1 MVNEPFDSEE
11 HLRKFSRGIAHD
23 LNNLLSCVFGS
34 LDILKRKIPANSE
47 LFHLIHNIE
56 HCSRRAADLTK
67 GLLNLGKGIPAARG
81 PVSLIQ
87 VLKEVKDIVSIAIP
101 KEIEFTVTYP
111 EDLRRVHGNATEL
124 FEIFQN
130 LCINAKE
137 AMSGS
142 GKISVCA
149 SNLII
154 EGHEGDA
161 EPGEYVTVSVSDN
174 GSGIPASELEKIFQ
188 PYYSTKSKE
197 NTSGLGLF
205 MVHSL
210 VKNHNAKIGVE
221 SKPGEGTTF
230 TIHFPALRDYGT
242 EIIENKAGKKTIL
255 LVDDEMML
263 RDVLGDLFESMDYHV
278 LRAGTGLEA
287 IEVIHNTG
295 TADLMIIDYKM
306 PGMDGL
312 TCIEI
317 IRQALPDLPVIL
329 STGSMDIEETKSL
342 APYNL
347 AAVMTKPYEFENM
360 LATVNRILH

>member
-47 LFHLIHNIE
+47 IFHLIHNIE

-87 VLKEVKDIVSIAIP
+87 VLKDIEEIVSMALP
-101 KEIEFTVTYP
+101 ENMQLTVTYP
-111 EDLRRVHGNATEL
+111 ENLRRVHGNATEL

-137 AMSGS
+137 AITGA
-142 GKISVCA
+142 G
-149 SNLII
+149 II
-154 EGHEGDA
+154 HIDAKNIVVEGHENEV
-161 EPGEYVTVSVSDN
+161 EPGEYVTVTVSDS
-174 GSGIPASELEKIFQ
+174 GAGIPEDELEKIFQ
-188 PYYSTKSKE
+188 PYYTTKVKE

-210 VKNHNAKIGVE
+210 VKNHNAKISVK
-221 SKPGEGTTF
+221 SKPGKGTEF
-230 TIHFPALRDYGT
+230 SIHFPALRDYPT
-242 EIIENKAGKKTIL
+242 EVSESKAGKKTIL

-287 IEVIHNTG
+287 IEVIHNAG
-295 TADLMIIDYKM
+295 SADLMIIDYKM

-312 TCIEI
+312 TCIDI
-317 IRQALPDLPVIL
+317 IRQALPDIPVIL

-342 APYNL
+342 GPYNL
-347 AAVMTKPYEFENM
+347 SAVMTKPYEFENM
-360 LATVNRILH
+360 LAAVNRLLH

>member
-34 LDILKRKIPANSE
+34 LDILKRKIRPNSE

-67 GLLNLGKGIPAARG
+67 GLQNLGKGIPVSRG

-87 VLKEVKDIVSIAIP
+87 VLNDVQEIVSLALP
-101 KEIEFTVTYP
+101 DEIKLTVTFP
-111 EDLRRVHGNATEL
+111 DDLRRVHGNSTEL

-137 AMSGS
+137 AISNSGT
-142 GKISVCA
+142 IAIRAENV
-149 SNLII
+149 NID
-154 EGHEGDA
+154 GHDNEV
-161 EPGEYVTVSVSDN
+161 EPGEYVVVRVTDS
-174 GSGIPASELEKIFQ
+174 GSGIPESEIEKIFQ
-188 PYYSTKSKE
+188 PYYSTRVKE

-210 VKNHNAKIGVE
+210 VKNHNARISVE
-221 SKPGEGTTF
+221 STPGTGTTF
-230 TIHFPALRDYGT
+230 TVHFPALRDYPA
-242 EIIENKAGKKTIL
+242 EISLKEAGKKTIL

-263 RDVLGDLFESMDYHV
+263 RDVLGDLFESLDYHV
-278 LRAGTGLEA
+278 VRAGTGLEA
-287 IEVIHNTG
+287 IEVLHNAG
-295 TADLMIIDYKM
+295 KIDLLIIDYKM

-312 TCIEI
+312 TSINI
-317 IRQALPDLPVIL
+317 IRQAQPDLPVIL

-342 APYNL
+342 APYHL